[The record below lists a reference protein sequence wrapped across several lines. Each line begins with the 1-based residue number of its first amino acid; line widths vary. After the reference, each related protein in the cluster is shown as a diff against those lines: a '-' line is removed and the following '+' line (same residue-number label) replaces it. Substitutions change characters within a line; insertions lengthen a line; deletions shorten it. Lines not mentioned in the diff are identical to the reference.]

1 MIYSAGN
8 KIAHVYHGD
17 RRIKMVW
24 SGDKLVYPD
33 GPSFQAYKWL
43 SAYRPTTDTFNG
55 YAPLNSAGTTHYFQP
70 RASLLSGS
78 TGLDGAWVS
87 NYSDGDNW
95 MVDKA
100 TAGTW
105 RFTVAGTLYNNK
117 PLPYGYTGQYLSGGY
132 MVQGIGGASTDVF
145 YNMVA
150 GASYDVPVGSE
161 LDFTYTFQVT
171 KPVTTVNWYFVPVLL
186 NDASSA
192 PIVFDIYDLVI
203 AGAKIA

>member
-1 MIYSAGN
+1 MIYQAGN
-8 KIAHVYHGD
+8 KIQHVYHGD

-24 SGDKLVYPD
+24 SGDRLVYPD
-33 GPSFQAYKWL
+33 GPYFQAYKWL
-43 SAYRPTTDTFNG
+43 SAYRPTSTTFNG
-55 YAPLNSAGTTHYFQP
+55 YAPLNDAGTNHFFQP

-87 NYSDGDNW
+87 NYNDGDNW

-105 RFTVAGTLYNNK
+105 RFTVAGTLYNDK
-117 PLPYGYTGQYLSGGY
+117 PLSYEYLTQYLHGGY
-132 MVQGIGGASTDVF
+132 MVQGVGGASTDVF
-145 YNMVA
+145 NSVREIPYN
-150 GASYDVPVGSE
+150 VPVGSE

-171 KPVTTVNWYFVPVLL
+171 KPVTSANWYFVPVLL
-186 NDASSA
+186 NDAPSA

>member
-1 MIYSAGN
+1 MIYQSGN
-8 KIAHVYHGD
+8 KIQHVYHGN

-24 SGDKLVYPD
+24 SGDRLVYPD

-43 SAYRPTTDTFNG
+43 SAYRPTGATFNG
-55 YAPLNSAGTTHYFQP
+55 YAPLNDNGTNHFYQP

-78 TGLDGAWVS
+78 SGLDGAWIS

-95 MVDKA
+95 MVDKG

-105 RFTVAGTLYNNK
+105 RFTVAGKLYNSK
-117 PLPYGYTGQYLSGGY
+117 PLTYEYLSQYIYGGY
-132 MVQGIGGASTDVF
+132 MIQGVGGAGSDVF
-145 YNMVA
+145 HSVREIPYHIPI
-150 GASYDVPVGSE
+150 YDE

-171 KPVTTVNWYFVPVLL
+171 KPVTTTNWYFVPVLL
-186 NDASSA
+186 NDAASS

>member
-1 MIYSAGN
+1 MIYQAGN
-8 KIAHVYHGD
+8 NIQHVYHGA

-24 SGDKLVYPD
+24 SGDRLVYPD

-43 SAYRPTTDTFNG
+43 SAYRTASTTFNG
-55 YAPLNSAGTTHYFQP
+55 YTPLNSAGTADFYQP

-78 TGLDGAWVS
+78 SGLDGAWVS
-87 NYSDGDNW
+87 NYNDGDNW

-105 RFTVAGTLYNNK
+105 RFTVAGTLYNSK
-117 PLPYGYTGQYLSGGY
+117 PLTYEYLSQYLYGGY
-132 MVQGIGGASTDVF
+132 MVQGVGGASTDDFHSVREIP
-145 YNMVA
+145 YN
-150 GASYDVPVGSE
+150 VPVGSE

-186 NDASSA
+186 SEAASS
-192 PIVFDIYDLVI
+192 PVVFDIYDLVI

>member
-1 MIYSAGN
+1 MIFQAGN
-8 KIAHVYHGD
+8 KIQHVYHGD

-24 SGDKLVYPD
+24 AGDRLVYPD
-33 GPSFQAYKWL
+33 GPSFQAYKGL
-43 SAYRPTTDTFNG
+43 SAYRPTNTTFNG
-55 YAPLNSAGTTHYFQP
+55 YAPLNSSGTTHFYQP

-78 TGLDGAWVS
+78 TDLDGAWVS
-87 NYSDGDNW
+87 NYNDGDNW

-105 RFTVAGTLYNNK
+105 RFTVAGTLYNDK
-117 PLPYGYTGQYLSGGY
+117 SLSHGYQAQYLYGGY
-132 MVQGIGGASTDVF
+132 MVQGVGGASTDVF
-145 YNMVA
+145 NSVREIPYN
-150 GASYDVPVGSE
+150 VPVGGE

-186 NDASSA
+186 NDAASA

>member
-1 MIYSAGN
+1 MIFQAGN
-8 KIAHVYHGD
+8 KIQHVYHGD

-24 SGDKLVYPD
+24 SGDRLVYPD

-43 SAYRPTTDTFNG
+43 SAYRPTDATFNG
-55 YAPLNSAGTTHYFQP
+55 YAPLNDAGTCHFFQP

-78 TGLDGAWVS
+78 TGLNGTWIS
-87 NYSDGDNW
+87 NFNDGDNW
-95 MVDKA
+95 MVGKA

-105 RFTVAGTLYNNK
+105 RFTVAGTLYNSK
-117 PLPYGYTGQYLSGGY
+117 PLPYGYTGQYLHGGY
-132 MVQGIGGASTDVF
+132 MVQGVGGARTDVF
-145 YNMVA
+145 NSVT
-150 GASYDVPVGSE
+150 GDSYMVPVGGK
-161 LDFTYTFQVT
+161 LDFMYTFQVT

-186 NDASSA
+186 SDAPSA